1 VRIVSRW
8 KKNRNKLVFYRGIL
22 SGFACI
28 HASDEAKNKMDH
40 AAKKHIR
47 NVMAN
52 LAETRPEVLGYPIEE
67 IAASRWMSGSYD
79 NFIVQ
84 CELFHHSNKA
94 VLYSCLARDGTGPLK
109 TPFLTALLLEDTF
122 AFVQTPFGIFSG
134 AATVTLFKFVDL
146 TNTTAA
152 RMALIIANFTNLNAV
167 IFGDY
172 LDHALPDAFYQ
183 HIDVV

>member
-1 VRIVSRW
+1 VRIVFRW
-8 KKNRNKLVFYRGIL
+8 KKNRNKLVSYRGIL

-28 HASDEAKNKMDH
+28 HASYEAKNKMDH

-67 IAASRWMSGSYD
+67 NAASRWMSGSYD
-79 NFIVQ
+79 NSIVQ
-84 CELFHHSNKA
+84 CELFHHRNEA
-94 VLYSCLARDGTGPLK
+94 VLYSCLARDGSGPLK
-109 TPFLTALLLEDTF
+109 TPFLTVLLLEDTF
-122 AFVQTPFGIFSG
+122 AFAQTPFGIFSG

-146 TNTTAA
+146 TNMTAA